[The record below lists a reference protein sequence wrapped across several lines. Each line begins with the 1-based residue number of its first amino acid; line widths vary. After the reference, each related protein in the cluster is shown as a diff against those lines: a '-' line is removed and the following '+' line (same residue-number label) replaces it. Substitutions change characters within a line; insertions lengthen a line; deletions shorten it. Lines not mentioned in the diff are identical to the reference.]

1 MKTVLKRWKIL
12 GDKNTTIL
20 KHLHQVL
27 YLINVGLNDDF
38 QNQSPDFI
46 RAFDANGLYDVLN
59 QVNPPKELKELLS
72 HTKSRI
78 AEARSHL
85 LGHKVQADISKDDTT
100 SSSTGTYIQHSAVW
114 NFHVFSITQIL
125 RETNYGESIE

>member
-1 MKTVLKRWKIL
+1 M

-38 QNQSPDFI
+38 QNQTPDFI
-46 RAFDANGLYDVLN
+46 KAFDAHGLYDVLN

-85 LGHKVQADISKDDTT
+85 LGHKVQADISKDETT
-100 SSSTGTYIQHSAVW
+100 SSTTGTIQAQCG
-114 NFHVFSITQIL
+114 NFMIFPSLRFYVRSILGIL
-125 RETNYGESIE
+125 KVEKLRFLHFQRL